1 MSNVLGTTF
10 SVGNGLSNSGD
21 TNSSLLVEAY
31 KRTRQR
37 ELDTIDTRKKTLETR
52 QVFFNSLRTRL
63 ETITSRIDEVL
74 ASTFT
79 SKFSA
84 KKVTSSDASVVS
96 VSAGSTAS
104 EGVNSL
110 RVNRLATNDILISS
124 TKTLANLVDV
134 GGGTEKTFSITVN
147 GQTKNVS
154 VTLEDSDTNEQAF
167 QKIVS
172 AINNTTDIG
181 VSASFVKTTSSLG
194 RLTLTTKKT
203 GTENSITFSDPDNL
217 LGQFGITT
225 SLFTDPQNRTLANG
239 SSAGFRASNSSN
251 LDSEIEL
258 NGIQITRSSN
268 TINDAI
274 TGYTF
279 TLNKQQLPTDQT
291 VTIQAELDVAGVK
304 SALKP
309 LIDSYNDIIS
319 FLRNQNEAMKNEP
332 SIRNVNT
339 RIRSTVSQEITGLGV
354 GKPNR
359 LSDIGMSV
367 NSTGQLSISNDE
379 IFTNALKKSQTDVA
393 NLFTSS
399 NGFAA
404 KLRESISSFL
414 GTDGI
419 ITSRN
424 QSISTQISSLETNRK
439 NLQSRIDRQ
448 ADSLRKQ
455 YESIQ
460 RSYLLSA
467 NQYSTISNLFTS

>member
-63 ETITSRIDEVL
+63 ESITSRIDEVL
-74 ASTFT
+74 ATTFT

-96 VSAGSTAS
+96 VTAGSTAS
-104 EGVNSL
+104 EGVNSV

-147 GQTKNVS
+147 GLTKNVS
-154 VTLEDSDTNEQAF
+154 VTLQDSDTNEQAF

-181 VSASFVKTTSSLG
+181 VSASFVKTTSTLG
-194 RLTLTTKKT
+194 RMTLSSKNT
-203 GTENSITFSDPDNL
+203 GTVNSITFSDPDNL
-217 LGQFGITT
+217 LGQFGITAA
-225 SLFTDPQNRTLANG
+225 LFTDPQNRTVANA
-239 SSAGFRASNSSN
+239 SSAGFRNTASSN

-268 TINDAI
+268 VINDAI

-279 TLNKQQLPTDQT
+279 TLNKQQSPTDQA
-291 VTIQAELDVAGVK
+291 VTIQAELDVSGVK
-304 SALKP
+304 TALKP
-309 LIDSYNDIIS
+309 LIDSYNEIVS
-319 FLRNQNEAMKNEP
+319 FLRNQNEVLKNEP

-339 RIRSTVSQEITGLGV
+339 RIRSTVSQEITGLGA

-367 NSTGQLSISNDE
+367 SSTGQLSISNDE
-379 IFTNALKKSQTDVA
+379 IFTNALKKSQADVA

-399 NGFAA
+399 NGFAV
-404 KLRESISSFL
+404 KLRESITSFL
-414 GTDGI
+414 GTEGI

-424 QSISTQISSLETNRK
+424 KSISTQISSLDTNRR

-460 RSYLLSA
+460 KSYLQSV
-467 NQYSTISNLFTS
+467 NQYSTVSNLFTS